1 MGARANFGFMNSVM
15 VLLSAATCAVF
26 ASGKFA
32 TGVPSWPGETVV
44 CGVVLKFMDV
54 FSMGEGEGPWV
65 ELCLSDLFF
74 VHHGQ
79 NPIPRSHSTE
89 FPE

>member
-32 TGVPSWPGETVV
+32 TGVPSWPGKTVV
-44 CGVVLKFMDV
+44 CGVVLKFMEV
-54 FSMGEGEGPWV
+54 FSTGEGEGPCV
-65 ELCLSDLFF
+65 ELCLSDLLCLD
-74 VHHGQ
+74 Q
-79 NPIPRSHSTE
+79 NPTPRSHSAGFLE
-89 FPE
+89 